1 MQKTIISLGA
11 AMLLTACT
19 VNSTQEDNKQTK
31 SLVVYYSQTGTTAK
45 VADLF
50 AEKTGADIDSIV
62 AVNPYDSSF
71 EETIARC
78 QKEMETG
85 EMPELKQMSHDIAKY
100 DTLYIGCPVWFG
112 TMALPVQ
119 SYLKQANLEGKVVIP
134 FVTFG
139 SGGLETTVAEMKKIA
154 PKANFLDANSLIGY
168 GVRNARVEKAAEEV
182 EQFLIDIK
190 VKEGKVSEK
199 PNYGEQQPLT
209 DEDKKI
215 FDEACGDYQMPLG
228 TPISVASNEGK
239 TNYQFVVES
248 KDAQGNTSNA
258 TILVVK
264 EEGSKAEF
272 TKVIR

>member
-1 MQKTIISLGA
+1 MQKTIITLGA
-11 AMLLTACT
+11 AMLLTACN
-19 VNSTQEDNKQTK
+19 VKQDAENDGQTK
-31 SLVVYYSQTGTTAK
+31 SLIVYYSQSGATAK
-45 VADLF
+45 VANVF
-50 AEKTGADIDSIV
+50 AEQTGADIDSIV
-62 AVNPYDSSF
+62 VANPYDGSF

-85 EMPELKQMSHDIAKY
+85 ETPELKPMSHDIANY

-112 TMALPVQ
+112 TMAQPVK

-139 SGGLETTVAEMKKIA
+139 SGGLETTVADMKKAA
-154 PKANFLDANSLIGY
+154 PKANFLNINTLIGY
-168 GVRNARVEKAAEEV
+168 GLRNARIEKAAAEV
-182 EQFLIDIK
+182 EQFLVDIK

-199 PNYGEQQPLT
+199 INYGDQKPLT
-209 DEDKKI
+209 ADDKSI

-228 TPISVASNEGK
+228 TPVSVASDGK
-239 TNYQFVVES
+239 TSYQFVVES

-258 TILVVK
+258 TIIVVK